1 MVVDEG
7 KLKEFVRK
15 VVNEWGAAEGALVTF
30 VGDRLGL
37 FKAMTGAG
45 GALAPEELA
54 KKTGTHPRIIN
65 VLDVGSGI
73 GGPSRYLALSASLL
87 LLIGALGLETIGL
100 RPVAAQETSSS
111 PSSPPVTL
119 QTNNESVTVLVNWS
133 PQEIQPGQEV
143 QFMLDFQHPFSG
155 ESLPHVNYNF
165 EIMDEQG
172 NIVES
177 MTDLHTHAGNDVQT
191 VTFND
196 TGSFRL
202 IATIIGTGLE
212 PPFDTTRSGTA
223 ESAIMVVPEFPIAPV
238 ILAAATGLGIA
249 LARMRMKRRG
259 CGRRGIYLPTF
270 FIIALCYSPMAEKNG
285 RCCYECS
292 IALLQSARHVARRQ
306 KSIKHS

>member
-1 MVVDEG
+1 MVVDEAKLQEFIG
-7 KLKEFVRK
+7 KAVTEM
-15 VVNEWGAAEGALVTF
+15 GAAESTLLTF

-37 FKAMTGAG
+37 FKAMAGAG

-54 KKTGTHPRIIN
+54 KKTGTRPRIIN
-65 VLDVGSGI
+65 VLDVRSGI
-73 GGPSRYLALSASLL
+73 GDPSRYRALSASLL

-100 RPVAAQETSSS
+100 RSVAAQETSSS

-119 QTNNESVTVLVNWS
+119 QTDNESVTVLVNWS

-143 QFMLDFQHPFSG
+143 QFTLDFQHPFSG

-177 MTDLHTHAGNDVQT
+177 ITDLHTHAGNDVQT

-196 TGSFRL
+196 TGSFML
-202 IATIIGTGLE
+202 VATIIGTGLE

-249 LARMRMKRRG
+249 LFRMRMKRHG
-259 CGRRGIYLPTF
+259 
-270 FIIALCYSPMAEKNG
+270 
-285 RCCYECS
+285 
-292 IALLQSARHVARRQ
+292 
-306 KSIKHS
+306 

>member
-15 VVNEWGAAEGALVTF
+15 VVNEWGAAEGALATF

-37 FKAMTGAG
+37 FKAMAGAG

-54 KKTGTHPRIIN
+54 KKTGTSPRRIN

-73 GGPSRYLALSASLL
+73 DGGPSRYLALSASLL
-87 LLIGALGLETIGL
+87 LLIGAVGLETIGL
-100 RPVAAQETSSS
+100 RSVAAQETSSS

-119 QTNNESVTVLVNWS
+119 QTDNQSVTVLVNWS

-143 QFMLDFQHPFSG
+143 QFTLDFQHPFSG

-177 MTDLHTHAGNDVQT
+177 ITDLHTHAGNDVQT

-196 TGSFRL
+196 SGSFML
-202 IATIIGTGLE
+202 VATIIGTGLE

-238 ILAAATGLGIA
+238 ILAAAAGLGIA
-249 LARMRMKRRG
+249 LFRMRMKRHG
-259 CGRRGIYLPTF
+259 
-270 FIIALCYSPMAEKNG
+270 
-285 RCCYECS
+285 
-292 IALLQSARHVARRQ
+292 
-306 KSIKHS
+306 